1 MLGHVVH
8 KIVVLEK
15 NGEIPCLLLL
25 RRQPLAEQLVNAV
38 VHAVMAA
45 FVVDHGITP
54 CGQFGIFH
62 PKFVFRHGLSHAACD
77 VVLKRLFWRLLW
89 V

>member
-25 RRQPLAEQLVNAV
+25 LRQPLAEQLVNAV

-45 FVVDHGITP
+45 LMMDYCITP

-62 PKFVFRHGLSHAACD
+62 PKFVLRHGLRHAACD
-77 VVLKRLFWRLLW
+77 VILKRLCWRLLW